1 MTDEEVEAMAN
12 KLALQM
18 RDAVNEDNK
27 ANQNGRPALSKLML
41 VDQVT
46 KDLRKLSVQEKF
58 LDIGGISMLGR
69 WLEPLPDRTYPNINV
84 AKEILNTLNSL

>member
-41 VDQVT
+41 VD
-46 KDLRKLSVQEKF
+46 
-58 LDIGGISMLGR
+58 
-69 WLEPLPDRTYPNINV
+69 
-84 AKEILNTLNSL
+84 

>member
-1 MTDEEVEAMAN
+1 
-12 KLALQM
+12 
-18 RDAVNEDNK
+18 
-27 ANQNGRPALSKLML
+27 ML

-84 AKEILNTLNSL
+84 AKEVLNTLNSL